1 MDINDDSFES
11 YSNKKKPKINSLVVM
26 TALSLVLGLVAAFGI
41 WEYLNKTQEK
51 VEKLTLTKNVVIA
64 AKEIM
69 AGAKITADDLAIKA
83 FTAQEAPANY
93 SSKPQSFV
101 GRIAKN
107 NISADDVL
115 TGEKLLDAGSP
126 GGITAL
132 IPKGQRAITIRV
144 NEISGVGGFISP
156 GDRVDVL
163 AVTDSG
169 KKGELLSR
177 TILQSLLVLAT
188 GDQLM
193 DPNSVPGA
201 AATAGGNAPPKGV
214 NQLTLALSLTEAE
227 KLALAVSKGEIR
239 LVLRAFGDKD
249 EEEDLG
255 IVSGD
260 VYGYLSHDPFPQ
272 DVISSQPQPLQA
284 PKKAIELILGGN
296 RSAVYF

>member
-11 YSNKKKPKINSLVVM
+11 SYTNKKKPKINSLIVM

-51 VEKLTLTKNVVIA
+51 VEKLTVTKNVVVA

-69 AGAKITADDLAIKA
+69 AGVKITAEDLVTKA
-83 FTAQEAPANY
+83 FTAQEAPSNY
-93 SSKPQSFV
+93 SSKPQIFI
-101 GRIAKN
+101 GRIPKN
-107 NISADDVL
+107 TISADEVL

-126 GGITAL
+126 GGITSL

-177 TILQSLLVLAT
+177 SILQSILVLAT
-188 GDQLM
+188 GEQLM
-193 DPNSVPGA
+193 DPNANSGSGTV
-201 AATAGGNAPPKGV
+201 PPKGV

-239 LVLRAFGDKD
+239 LALRAFGDKE

-260 VYGYLSHDPFPQ
+260 VYGYLSQNDIFPQ
-272 DVISSQPQPLQA
+272 DTISSQPSQA

-296 RSAVYF
+296 RSAIYF